1 MKIKLRRALKSLRGM
16 KLLSLLSV
24 MQSVATVHIFMLRV
38 VLQKSLFLLVLF
50 FLTHCAQDRIT
61 GKKTLNYDS
70 LTDEPALGKI
80 RTIVFKIARV
90 SHVHDFPS
98 SGARAKQ
105 LEKYLPE
112 AIALYES
119 VNK

>member
-1 MKIKLRRALKSLRGM
+1 MHTNRAQLGPANSI
-16 KLLSLLSV
+16 LLV
-24 MQSVATVHIFMLRV
+24 
-38 VLQKSLFLLVLF
+38 LLVLF